1 VTRPDNREKKETPM
15 SEHVSEVTDANFE
28 QEILESS
35 LPALVDFW
43 AAWCGPCRIIGPIVE
58 EIAEEYKD
66 RAKVAKMNVD
76 DNVNTPARYGVRG
89 IPALLLF
96 KNGELVD
103 QIIGAVPKAQLVGL
117 LEKALG
123 S

>member
-1 VTRPDNREKKETPM
+1 M
-15 SEHVSEVTDANFE
+15 SAHVSEVTDANFD
-28 QEILESS
+28 QEILESA

-43 AAWCGPCRIIGPIVE
+43 APWCGPCRIIGPIVE
-58 EIAEEYKD
+58 EIGEEYKD
-66 RAKVAKMNVD
+66 RVRVAKMNVD
-76 DNVNTPARYGVRG
+76 DNVSTPARYGVRG

-103 QIIGAVPKAQLVGL
+103 QIIGAVPKAQVVGL
-117 LEKALG
+117 LEKAMG

>member
-1 VTRPDNREKKETPM
+1 MT
-15 SEHVSEVTDANFE
+15 EHVLDVTDADFE
-28 QEILESS
+28 QEILRSP

-43 AAWCGPCRIIGPIVE
+43 AAWCGPCRTIGPVVE
-58 EIAEEYKD
+58 QIAAEYKD
-66 RAKVAKMNVD
+66 RVRVAKINVD
-76 DNVNTPARYGVRG
+76 ENANTPAQYGVRG

-103 QIIGAVPKAQLVGL
+103 QIIGAVPKTQVVSLV
-117 LEKALG
+117 EKVLG

>member
-1 VTRPDNREKKETPM
+1 M
-15 SEHVSEVTDANFE
+15 SEHVSEVTDADFN
-28 QEILESS
+28 QEILESP

-43 AAWCGPCRIIGPIVE
+43 APWCGPCRIMGPILE
-58 EIAEEYKD
+58 EIGEEYKD
-66 RAKVAKMNVD
+66 RVRVAKMNVD

-96 KNGELVD
+96 KKGELVD
-103 QIIGAVPKAQLVGL
+103 QIIGAVPKAQVVGL
-117 LEKALG
+117 LEKAMG

>member
-1 VTRPDNREKKETPM
+1 M
-15 SEHVSEVTDANFE
+15 SENVSEVTDANFE
-28 QEILESS
+28 QEILQSP

-43 AAWCGPCRIIGPIVE
+43 AAWCGPCRVIGPIVE

-66 RAKVAKMNVD
+66 RARVAKMNVD
-76 DNVNTPARYGVRG
+76 DNPATPARYGVRG

-103 QIIGAVPKAQLVGL
+103 QIIGAVPKTQVVSL
-117 LEKALG
+117 LEKAVG

>member
-1 VTRPDNREKKETPM
+1 M
-15 SEHVSEVTDANFE
+15 SEHVSEVTDADFN
-28 QEILESS
+28 QEILESP

-43 AAWCGPCRIIGPIVE
+43 APWCGPCRIMGPILE
-58 EIAEEYKD
+58 EIGEEYKD
-66 RAKVAKMNVD
+66 RVRVAKMNVD

-96 KNGELVD
+96 KKGELVD
-103 QIIGAVPKAQLVGL
+103 QIIGAVPKAQVVGL
-117 LEKALG
+117 LEKAVG

>member
-1 VTRPDNREKKETPM
+1 M
-15 SEHVSEVTDANFE
+15 SENVSEVTDADFE
-28 QEILESS
+28 QEILQSP

-43 AAWCGPCRIIGPIVE
+43 APWCGPCRIIGPIVE
-58 EIAEEYKD
+58 EIAVEYKD
-66 RAKVAKMNVD
+66 RARVAKMNVD
-76 DNVNTPARYGVRG
+76 ENSETPARFGVRG

-103 QIIGAVPKAQLVGL
+103 QIIGAVPREQVVGL
-117 LEKALG
+117 VEKALG

>member
-1 VTRPDNREKKETPM
+1 M
-15 SEHVSEVTDANFE
+15 SEHVSEVTDADFD
-28 QEILESS
+28 QEILESP

-43 AAWCGPCRIIGPIVE
+43 APWCGPCRIMGPIVE
-58 EIAEEYKD
+58 EIGEEYKD
-66 RAKVAKMNVD
+66 RVRVAKMNVD

-96 KNGELVD
+96 KKGELVD
-103 QIIGAVPKAQLVGL
+103 QIIGAVPKAQVVRL
-117 LEKALG
+117 LEKAMG